1 MRGTQ
6 RKANRHGLVLPVV
19 FRWGEGRASRKG
31 SGRTRDISI
40 AGAFILSGEGP
51 ELGALVQFEF
61 TLPSLLASTAP
72 LKLHGMGRV
81 VRVEPMN
88 TKGTPVGFA
97 LANTSFSLSDREELL
112 PKSSPQRGRGL

>member
-1 MRGTQ
+1 MRSTQ
-6 RKANRHGLVLPVV
+6 RKTDRHGLALPVV
-19 FRWGEGRASRKG
+19 FRWGEGQASRKG

-61 TLPSLLASTAP
+61 SLPSLFASATP

-81 VRVEPMN
+81 VRVEPTN
-88 TKGTPVGFA
+88 TNGTPVGFA
-97 LANTSFSLSDREELL
+97 LANTSFSLSDREELG
-112 PKSSPQRGRGL
+112 PKSSPQRRSHL